1 MSAVAFAPGHIS
13 GFFEPVY
20 HNQDMMRTGSR
31 GAGINVS
38 LGSISEV
45 VTENGTKQEVEIYVN
60 GRKSTAPTTHLAIK
74 HLLEDRPL
82 HVVVK
87 TKLGL
92 PIGQGFGM
100 SAAGALSATYALA
113 TIIGCPQIEAMKAA
127 HCAEIQLWTGLGDV
141 LASCFGGI
149 EIRKKAGLPP
159 WGLIEHIPGRYDMVL
174 SVVGKK
180 LKTKTILTNPAK
192 VSNIVTYGRYCTKK
206 LLEHPSIERFFSL
219 SQLFAKKTGLANDRM
234 IKVVDAANHY
244 GMASMCMLG
253 NAVFAVGETDSL
265 SQILSQFGKVFVC
278 NVDDSGARVIKS

>member
-1 MSAVAFAPGHIS
+1 MRAVAFAPGHIS

-87 TKLGL
+87 TRLGL

-127 HCAEIQLWTGLGDV
+127 HCAEIQLRTGLGDV

-159 WGLIEHIPGRYDMVL
+159 WGLIEHIPGRYDVVL

-180 LKTKTILTNPAK
+180 LNTKTILTDPAK
-192 VSNIVTYGRYCTKK
+192 VSNIVTYGKYCTKK
-206 LLEHPSIERFFSL
+206 LLENPSLENFFLL
-219 SQLFAKKTGLANDRM
+219 SQTFTKKIGFADKRVLGAIEIANR
-234 IKVVDAANHY
+234 Y

-253 NAVFAVGETDSL
+253 NAVFAIGETDNLCQTLL
-265 SQILSQFGKVFVC
+265 SFGKVFVST
-278 NVDDSGARVIKS
+278 VDEGGARVIEP